1 VISHD
6 DVRRLAR
13 LARLEV
19 TDDEVELFA
28 GQLEVILGAVQ
39 RVAEVAADDIP
50 PTSHAVALTNVFRP
64 DVRVPSLPLEAVLA
78 GAPRSR
84 TTSSGC
90 PASSGTKSER
100 AHPPQPPLSWPPP

>member
-1 VISHD
+1 MPDDSTPSPAGGLISHD

-64 DVRVPSLPLEAVLA
+64 DVVVPSLPLEAVLA
-78 GAPRSR
+78 GAPAVEDNKFRVPR
-84 TTSSGC
+84 ILGD
-90 PASSGTKSER
+90 EE
-100 AHPPQPPLSWPPP
+100 